1 MCYYDVF
8 TAKFHDLLRI
18 TTSYLRAFYEL
29 FTDCY
34 EYNTEC
40 YDSSKLLRVSYD
52 LFTCCYESYELVTS
66 IYESFLT
73 TIT

>member
-52 LFTCCYESYELVTS
+52 LFTCCYE
-66 IYESFLT
+66 
-73 TIT
+73 